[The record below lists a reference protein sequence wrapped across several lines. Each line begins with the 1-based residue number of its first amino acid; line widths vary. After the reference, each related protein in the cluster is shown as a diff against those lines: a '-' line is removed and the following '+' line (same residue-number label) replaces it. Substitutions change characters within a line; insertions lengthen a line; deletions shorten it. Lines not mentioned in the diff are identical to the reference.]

1 MTLGITVRDGTNTP
15 REITGIFV
23 RDGGN
28 VQREISAI
36 YVRDTNNVSRLV
48 YNPSGSLT
56 LAVTSSPGFVG
67 GIGTGTGIVE
77 TDTTT
82 ATASNGTPPYTYAW
96 TLVSYTAGIPPTASD
111 SAAATTSFIQTGM
124 SSGTFEASTW
134 RVTATDANSNTATF
148 DVSTSFSEP

>member
-1 MTLGITVRDGTNTP
+1 MSVNIKVRDGTNTL
-15 REITGIFV
+15 RTINQIFV

-28 VQREISAI
+28 VQREINAI
-36 YVRDTNNVSRLV
+36 YVRDTNNTRRLV

-56 LAVTSSPGFVG
+56 ISVTSSPSFVG
-67 GIGTGTGIVE
+67 GLGNGSGTVE
-77 TDTTT
+77 TDPTT

-96 TLVSYTAGIPPTASD
+96 TLVSYTAGTPPTASD
-111 SAAATTSFIQTGM
+111 SASATSSFIQTGM